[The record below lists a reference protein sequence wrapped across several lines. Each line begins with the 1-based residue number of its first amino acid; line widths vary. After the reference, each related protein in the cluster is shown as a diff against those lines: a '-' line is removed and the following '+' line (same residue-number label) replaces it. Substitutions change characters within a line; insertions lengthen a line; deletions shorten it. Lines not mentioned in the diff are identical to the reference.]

1 MEDPCGAS
9 ADKTADRGQELLA
22 QQSTP
27 PSQPV
32 QGPPAIPGLAGMQ
45 FYYANKLRNQTK
57 LN

>member
-1 MEDPCGAS
+1 MEDPCVTS

-22 QQSTP
+22 QKSTP

-45 FYYANKLRNQTK
+45 FYYANKLRN
-57 LN
+57 